1 MATVHETGARRG
13 HPMMITRRNLS
24 VRRKGKY
31 EKEILEKSSS
41 VGYGG
46 FLYGDRSRLRRI
58 FGYRS
63 NRFR

>member
-1 MATVHETGARRG
+1 MPQASCASKTTGRSCSKLQLG
-13 HPMMITRRNLS
+13 
-24 VRRKGKY
+24 KGRY

-58 FGYRS
+58 LGYRCKLL
-63 NRFR
+63 R